1 MERINWNR
9 VILGGL
15 VAGVVINVPELVL
28 HGLILGGKWKALMG
42 DLGRTLDTSAAA
54 SLLIIAL
61 NLLDGIVAVW
71 LYAALRPRYGPG
83 VRTAIAAGFAVW
95 LVGWLVPTLAAIPL
109 NIFPFWVFFVVP
121 GAGLLELCL
130 GTALGARLYR
140 ES

>member
-1 MERINWNR
+1 MERINWKR

-15 VAGVVINVPELVL
+15 VAGVVINTPELIL
-28 HGLILGGKWKALMG
+28 HGPILGEKWKAIVT
-42 DLGRTLDTSAAA
+42 DLGRPLDTSATALA
-54 SLLIIAL
+54 LIIAL

-71 LYAALRPRYGPG
+71 LYAGLQPRYGPG
-83 VRTAIAAGFAVW
+83 VKTAIAAGFAVW

-109 NIFPFWVFFVVP
+109 NIFPLWVFFVVP